1 MVLSG
6 EKLNSNR
13 LGSASHEVRLALDA
27 FETAIAQDEAS
38 LHNATGLRDE
48 AKAVLALARNTA
60 QQVLEFIQMVFGK
73 SFVRKLMIE
82 NRPAGKILKDMDE
95 LWCPEMVVIPGGTF
109 LMGSPEYETGRIWT
123 EGRQQEKTVE
133 SFALGICPVSFLEFD
148 MY

>member
-73 SFVRKLMIE
+73 SFVRKLI
-82 NRPAGKILKDMDE
+82 PDSPYGFGLY
-95 LWCPEMVVIPGGTF
+95 PERSSF
-109 LMGSPEYETGRIWT
+109 NL
-123 EGRQQEKTVE
+123 VE
-133 SFALGICPVSFLEFD
+133 SVT
-148 MY
+148 